1 MLTRSCGMRPFLHL
15 FIYMRPSP
23 LLPPWSRCSDRRK
36 SIGPSAPIAYATS
49 VSPPDE
55 AAAWPRCGV
64 PANHLPRWVPPHALL
79 ARGSVDGATNLC
91 SPSTVPK
98 VNFLVIRCLYFG
110 SVRGDLHEGHFT
122 LPDAAPPLPE
132 HKIEV
137 FVRFQRCSPEE

>member
-1 MLTRSCGMRPFLHL
+1 MRPFAALI
-15 FIYMRPSP
+15 IYICAHPCYCRLEP
-23 LLPPWSRCSDRRK
+23 LLRQSK
-36 SIGPSAPIAYATS
+36 SFGPSAPIAYATS

-55 AAAWPRCGV
+55 AVAWPGCGV

-79 ARGSVDGATNLC
+79 ARDSVDGATNLC